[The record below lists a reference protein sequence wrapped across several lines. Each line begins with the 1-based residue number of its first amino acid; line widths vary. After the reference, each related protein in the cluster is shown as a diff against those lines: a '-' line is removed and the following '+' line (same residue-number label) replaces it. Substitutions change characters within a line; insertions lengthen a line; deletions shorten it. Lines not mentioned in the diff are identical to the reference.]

1 MRYLSSISL
10 ALTAALILGMFSV
23 ACKDGGRFVAEAREH
38 YYKGNDL
45 LDDGLVEEAIEEYS
59 EAIRKKPDFLEAYF
73 SRGISF
79 RILGEYRPVIDDMD
93 EVIDINPEF
102 VRAYVERG
110 LSYKF
115 LAHQV
120 TDIEEYE
127 DFIAKGNADLIKACE
142 LDKLACVPP
151 QK

>member
-1 MRYLSSISL
+1 
-10 ALTAALILGMFSV
+10 MFSV

-73 SRGISF
+73 SRGYSF
-79 RILGEYRPVIDDMD
+79 AELREYQRVIDDMD
-93 EVIDINPEF
+93 EVIEINPEF
-102 VRAYVERG
+102 APAYVERA

-115 LAHQV
+115 LAYQV
-120 TDIEEYE
+120 NDNIEEYE
-127 DFIAKGNADLIKACE
+127 KLIAQGNADLIKACE
-142 LDKLACVPP
+142 LDKSLCVPP